1 MGNGMMN
8 MPNAGSPMLAPMSD
22 PNFANGGVPMDMY
35 GQRMPSQP
43 GMQGGPGAQGGGNHA
58 LQDYQ
63 MQLMLLEQQNKKRLM
78 MARQE
83 QDSIGR
89 EPSMPGQPGMN
100 PPGMSPSGS
109 RTGTSP
115 NPSEQ
120 MKRTPQI
127 GGSPAPGDVMQGRGG
142 SPAPMFMG
150 GMSQDFGNPML
161 MRNGND
167 GMPGPGGH

>member
-78 MARQE
+78 MARLE
-83 QDSIGR
+83 QDMMTNGGS
-89 EPSMPGQPGMN
+89 SSSSN
-100 PPGMSPSGS
+100 PPVVKW
-109 RTGTSP
+109 
-115 NPSEQ
+115 Q
-120 MKRTPQI
+120 M
-127 GGSPAPGDVMQGRGG
+127 
-142 SPAPMFMG
+142 
-150 GMSQDFGNPML
+150 
-161 MRNGND
+161 
-167 GMPGPGGH
+167 

>member
-83 QDSIGR
+83 QDMAIPGR
-89 EPSMPGQPGMN
+89 EGPV
-100 PPGMSPSGS
+100 PPGAIG
-109 RTGTSP
+109 P
-115 NPSEQ
+115 N
-120 MKRTPQI
+120 
-127 GGSPAPGDVMQGRGG
+127 
-142 SPAPMFMG
+142 
-150 GMSQDFGNPML
+150 
-161 MRNGND
+161 
-167 GMPGPGGH
+167 